1 MSAFRTETPERSD
14 AAESSEASAA
24 SPAPDRRRRRGFR
37 LGGEGWITLALFV
50 LAIAL
55 IIGSRAI
62 SPAFGGWAQTKAI
75 LTLAVFVI
83 VVGYG
88 QGLVILVGGLDLSV
102 ASAMTVGGI
111 LAFRWIGPDAGALIW
126 GLPLI
131 LLVGSLIGA
140 ANGVGVTMLKVPPFI
155 MTLAAGIIVYSGCL
169 GFTQGTPRG
178 QASPALSSL
187 FTNEVAGVPLILL
200 VMLALVLLA
209 ALAQSTT
216 PFGRRLYAVGASP
229 EAAWIAGL
237 PVRALI
243 ISAYAISGACACLAG
258 VLMVGYASGASLTMG
273 QDYLLPSIAAVVIGG
288 SSILGGRGNYLGT
301 VGGALLLTTLST
313 IIAALG
319 IAQGWRTVIYGIVI
333 LVALVLLREQF
344 YAWVDRA
351 LRGRS

>member
-1 MSAFRTETPERSD
+1 MSAIRAEPPDRSD
-14 AAESSEASAA
+14 AAETAEAP
-24 SPAPDRRRRRGFR
+24 PAYPTQDRRQRRAIGFD
-37 LGGEGWITLALFV
+37 GEGWITLGLFA
-50 LAIAL
+50 LAIAM
-55 IIGSRAI
+55 IIGSRVI

-102 ASAMTVGGI
+102 ASVMTVGGV
-111 LAFRWIGPDAGALIW
+111 LAFRWIGLDTGALIW

-131 LLVGSLIGA
+131 LFVGSLIGV
-140 ANGVGVTMLKVPPFI
+140 ANGVGVTALKVPPFI

-178 QASPALSSL
+178 LASPALSAL
-187 FTNEVAGVPLILL
+187 FTREIAGVPLVLL
-200 VMLALVLLA
+200 VMLILVSLA
-209 ALAQSTT
+209 ALVQSST
-216 PFGRRLYAVGASP
+216 PFGRKLYAVGTSP

-237 PVRALI
+237 PVRGLT

-301 VGGALLLTTLST
+301 VGGAFLLTTLST

-344 YAWVDRA
+344 YSWVDRS